1 MSDDS
6 LEWDEATEKAFGL
19 KELDEMSDL
28 SEHDDDDDDD
38 DDDDTPLD
46 KLSGIQSKKNKR

>member
-6 LEWDEATEKAFGL
+6 MEWDEATEKAFGL

-28 SEHDDDDDDD
+28 SEHN

-46 KLSGIQSKKNKR
+46 KLFGIQSKKNKR

>member
-28 SEHDDDDDDD
+28 SEHNDD